1 VSRMN
6 LNDLLSDD
14 HFELLSGT
22 TTDKEITNTR
32 CCDLLSWVMARG
44 TEGTAWVTVQAHSNI
59 VAVASLLEFA
69 CIIIPENIKVEK
81 DVLDK
86 AHDEDVAIVVTAL
99 DSYDVFKYF
108 YEKGLK

>member
-1 VSRMN
+1 MN
-6 LNDLLSDD
+6 LNDLLTNGQ
-14 HFELLSGT
+14 FELLSGT
-22 TTDKEITNTR
+22 TTDKEISNTR

-44 TEGTAWVTVQAHSNI
+44 SEGTAWITVQAHSNI
-59 VAVASLLEFA
+59 VAVASLLDFA

-81 DVLDK
+81 EVLDK
-86 AHDEDVAIVVTAL
+86 AHDEDVAIISTSL

>member
-1 VSRMN
+1 MI
-6 LNDLLSDD
+6 LKELLEEEQ
-14 HFELLSGT
+14 FELLSGT
-22 TTDKEITNTR
+22 TTDKEILNTR

-44 TEGTAWVTVQAHSNI
+44 SEGTAWITVQAHSNI

-69 CIIIPENIKVEK
+69 CIIIPENISVEK

-86 AHDEDVAIVVTAL
+86 AHDEDVAIVSTPL
-99 DSYDVFKYF
+99 DSYGVFKYF

>member
-1 VSRMN
+1 MN
-6 LNDLLSDD
+6 LKELLAEEQ
-14 HFELLSGT
+14 FELLSGT
-22 TTDKEITNTR
+22 TTDKEILNTR

-44 TEGTAWVTVQAHSNI
+44 SEGTAWVTVQAHSNI

-69 CIIIPENIKVEK
+69 CIIIPENITVEK

-86 AHDEDVAIVVTAL
+86 AHDEDVAIVSTPL
-99 DSYDVFKYF
+99 DSYGVFKYF